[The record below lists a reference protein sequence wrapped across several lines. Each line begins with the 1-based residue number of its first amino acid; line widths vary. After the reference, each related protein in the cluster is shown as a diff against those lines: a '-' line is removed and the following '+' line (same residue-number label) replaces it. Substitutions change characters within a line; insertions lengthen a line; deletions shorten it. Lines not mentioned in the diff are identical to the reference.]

1 MTLTRDSMVGLV
13 ATLEYLQEQAR
24 SQSSLFEGLQSFC
37 LFVGYPKSGHS
48 LIGALLDAHPDMVV
62 AHELD
67 CLRFLR
73 AGFGRELIFSLLLE
87 MSAAFSSEGHSWN
100 GYAYSVA
107 GQWQGKYRSLRVL
120 GDKKGGATTRMLLQ
134 HPDLL
139 DRLYATVRLP
149 VKWIHVTR
157 NPVDNIAG
165 ICRQHGPPP
174 EQAAEVYFSLARA
187 VAQLKTRI
195 PPSDFFEIQYESF
208 SREPQLHLSRLCSF
222 LGQESEPGYL
232 NACAAI
238 VRPARS
244 TLGDPKDWPPGLAGR
259 VRQQCGEFDFL
270 RDYATTG

>member
-24 SQSSLFEGLQSFC
+24 NQSSLFEGLQSFC

-48 LIGALLDAHPDMVV
+48 LVGALLDAHPDMVV

-87 MSAAFSSEGHSWN
+87 MSAAFLNEGHSWN

-120 GDKKGGATTRMLLQ
+120 GDKKGGATTRMLQ
-134 HPDLL
+134 RHPELL

-149 VKWIHVTR
+149 IKWIHVTR

-187 VAQLKTRI
+187 VAELKTRI

-208 SREPQLHLSRLCSF
+208 SREPELHLSRLCSF
-222 LGQESEPGYL
+222 LGRESEPGYL
-232 NACAAI
+232 SACAAI
-238 VRPARS
+238 VRPAQS
-244 TLGDPKDWPPGLAGR
+244 TLGDPKGWPAGLAGR

-270 RDYATTG
+270 RGYTTPG